1 MFGKSTGPNHL
12 AANAHAPKH
21 MRHRR
26 PLARPGQAQ
35 AIYAALFYHLAA
47 LAQKALIQDT
57 ANRRP
62 SKPPPNRGR
71 QAQSLPTNGP
81 AHSCTRSA

>member
-1 MFGKSTGPNHL
+1 MFCKSTGPNHL
-12 AANAHAPKH
+12 AANTHAPKH

-35 AIYAALFYHLAA
+35 AIDAALFYHPAA
-47 LAQKALIQDT
+47 LAQKALIQDA

-62 SKPPPNRGR
+62 RKPPPDRCR
-71 QAQSLPTNGP
+71 QAQSLPANSP